1 MITPANDII
10 QGNSLDVLKKIKSNY
25 VDLGITSPPY
35 NKGEKQ
41 KGWLVKNVLYDAA
54 TDKKGEAA
62 YQQEQIAVLNE
73 LYRIT
78 KEDGSFFY
86 NHKIRWEKG
95 KLLHPYEWISKTKW
109 DIRQEIIWDR
119 MIAANIRGWRFWQV
133 DERIFWL
140 QKSAA
145 NNLIGEE
152 LSSKH
157 ALLTSIWRLPPER
170 SNPHPAPFPIE
181 LPARIIASILDEKD
195 GIVIDPYCGSGT
207 TLVAAKLLN
216 KKFIGI
222 DISTEYIEF
231 AKKRLDN
238 SPSEKKNVQEELQK
252 HFVTKTFKQRKE
264 NGEYTG
270 KFKNGGLNSAAYPE
284 TQNSGQL
291 NILKLFECPAEY
303 KKIKSKRKKAIKE
316 KNTLNRYP
324 F

>member
-1 MITPANDII
+1 MITPVDNII
-10 QGNSLDVLKKIKSNY
+10 EGKSLDVLRKIKSNY

-41 KGWLVKNVLYDAA
+41 KGWLVKNVLYDSA
-54 TDKKGEAA
+54 TDKKTEIA
-62 YQQEQIAVLNE
+62 YQQEQIEVLNE

-78 KEDGSFFY
+78 KEGGSFFY

-109 DIRQEIIWDR
+109 NIRQEIIWDR

-140 QKSAA
+140 QKPVA

-157 ALLTSIWRLPPER
+157 ALLTSIWRLLPER

-222 DISTEYIEF
+222 DTSTEYIEF

-238 SPSEKKNVQEELQK
+238 SPSEKKKVQEELQK

-270 KFKNGGLNSAAYPE
+270 KFKNGELNSVDYDE
-284 TQNSGQL
+284 IKNNEQL
-291 NILKLFECPAEY
+291 KIPTLFESSTEY
-303 KKIKSKRKKAIKE
+303 KKIKNKRRKTMKE
-316 KNTLNRYP
+316 KMPRTVANQ
-324 F
+324 